1 MYIIYYLSVLAI
13 RSLLIS
19 SSINLINRII
29 VKNINTIDNIIN
41 RGVGRN
47 EKIEDTKTSNNIPP
61 RVSMYDIGSWGFL
74 MSFVWVFMAFI
85 ILPIWINWLI
95 ADANQEGKV

>member
-1 MYIIYYLSVLAI
+1 MYQVVIPHITSNNKRFWIIIVI

-19 SSINLINRII
+19 SSINPINRII

-47 EKIEDTKTSNNIPP
+47 EKIESTKTSNNIPP
-61 RVSMYDIGSWGFL
+61 RVSVYDSGS
-74 MSFVWVFMAFI
+74 
-85 ILPIWINWLI
+85 
-95 ADANQEGKV
+95 

>member
-1 MYIIYYLSVLAI
+1 MYQVVIPHITSNNKRFWIIIVI

-19 SSINLINRII
+19 SSINPINRII

-47 EKIEDTKTSNNIPP
+47 EKIEDIKTKTHIAPS
-61 RVSMYDIGSWGFL
+61 VSMYDSGSSGFL
-74 MSFVWVFMAFI
+74 MYFF
-85 ILPIWINWLI
+85 
-95 ADANQEGKV
+95 